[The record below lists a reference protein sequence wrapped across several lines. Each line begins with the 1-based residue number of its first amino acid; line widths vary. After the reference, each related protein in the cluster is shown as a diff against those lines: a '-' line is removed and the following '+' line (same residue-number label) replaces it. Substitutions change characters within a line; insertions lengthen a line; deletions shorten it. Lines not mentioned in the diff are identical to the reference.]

1 MIISISVRIHNKKN
15 RYISLGG
22 LFMNL
27 MQRDFNRE
35 APEAVEVPTQL
46 KMFFISKILFS
57 YHISHKIQISDN

>member
-1 MIISISVRIHNKKN
+1 
-15 RYISLGG
+15 
-22 LFMNL
+22 MNL

-46 KMFFISKILFS
+46 KMYFISKILFS